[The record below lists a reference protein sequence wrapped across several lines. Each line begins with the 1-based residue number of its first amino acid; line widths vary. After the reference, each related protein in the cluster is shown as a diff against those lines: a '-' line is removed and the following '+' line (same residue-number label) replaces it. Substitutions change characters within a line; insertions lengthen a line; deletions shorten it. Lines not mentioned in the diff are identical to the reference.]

1 MKKLQFFSIFLV
13 VALLAGLLS
22 TTAIA
27 APEESDTFEN
37 LTISAKAA
45 LLVDGSTGQV
55 LLQQDA
61 HEQLYPA
68 SLTKCMT
75 TLLVLQAVD
84 EGTLSLDQTITASQT
99 AINMLT
105 DDSSSAGIQAGEQLT
120 VEQLLYCVMVQSAN
134 EACYILAEAVSGSVD
149 AFVEEMNAEAERLG
163 CKDTHFVNPCGL
175 HDPEHYTSAWDM
187 YLIVKEAMNYSMFMT
202 LANTKTYTLPATN
215 LSEERTF
222 HTTNG
227 LIDRWRYTEY
237 IYPYAQGIKTG
248 HTSDAGYCLVSYA
261 EQGSRSLIGVV
272 LGAQA
277 VTENGSTTIQSFS
290 EMRRMFE
297 WGFSS
302 FTSTTILDHASLIEE
317 IPVTLSRQTN
327 YVSLHPSEDVTV
339 LLPSNVA
346 AEDLVTGSNA
356 GQRICGSPRDSR
368 SKARHHHRE
377 RQQRKRIH
385 HHRSG
390 GRQRCIRLSGADTA
404 APDSGAFRQSAGENS
419 GSRYRRGS
427 DFPDCVLPAS
437 AAPALSRRPELP
449 HPPQEPPL
457 PWPAALVNRLEFS
470 NTAGPDTSLVSGP
483 LS

>member
-248 HTSDAGYCLVSYA
+248 HTSNAGYCLVSYA

-346 AEDLVTGSNA
+346 AEDLVQEVTLDSESVEAPVTA
-356 GQRICGSPRDSR
+356 GQKLGTITVSDSSGNVYTTTDLVAANDVSASQVLTLLHRIQVLFANPLVKILAVVIAVAVIFLIVSYLRRRPR
-368 SKARHHHRE
+368 
-377 RQQRKRIH
+377 
-385 HHRSG
+385 
-390 GRQRCIRLSGADTA
+390 
-404 APDSGAFRQSAGENS
+404 
-419 GSRYRRGS
+419 RYRGGQSYRT
-427 DFPDCVLPAS
+427 
-437 AAPALSRRPELP
+437 RRR
-449 HPPQEPPL
+449 
-457 PWPAALVNRLEFS
+457 NRRYH
-470 NTAGPDTSLVSGP
+470 GRRRW
-483 LS
+483 